1 MNACIS
7 VAYLLKKIIIASGY
21 SVRPITVIYFSE
33 IIQDD
38 KISKFSARW
47 LKIIVRKKLMV
58 ENYIV
63 YYFASLVVRSIL
75 ADLNE
80 RRSFDS
86 QVI

>member
-38 KISKFSARW
+38 KISKFSAR
-47 LKIIVRKKLMV
+47 
-58 ENYIV
+58 
-63 YYFASLVVRSIL
+63 AL
-75 ADLNE
+75 AKNH
-80 RRSFDS
+80 S
-86 QVI
+86 